1 MFAIVANLAEGQLV
15 QGGFKY
21 VQAGTQIQLV
31 GGNNNN
37 NNNNDNNINDDN
49 NN

>member
-15 QGGFKY
+15 QGW
-21 VQAGTQIQLV
+21 VQICASWNPDTIGGLV
-31 GGNNNN
+31 GG